1 MYPIIDH
8 AEAYLLLHLIQ
19 GYCFNNLKEVHW
31 FVSVDS
37 VMLEV
42 LSHGLTQCECAA
54 LSVRGYRY
62 YRRWAGKQMVDT
74 VKLAHRATT
83 GIVHL
88 Y

>member
-1 MYPIIDH
+1 
-8 AEAYLLLHLIQ
+8 
-19 GYCFNNLKEVHW
+19 
-31 FVSVDS
+31 
-37 VMLEV
+37 MLEV

-54 LSVRGYRY
+54 LSARGYRY
-62 YRRWAGKQMVDT
+62 YRRRAGKQMVDT